1 MMLLVLLLLILLR
14 LLIIL
19 YGLGGLRGCVGGL
32 SGRLGVTVDDGRGSW
47 SLVLLRHMACNK
59 LLVRMSVT
67 VRMKNL
73 RTR

>member
-1 MMLLVLLLLILLR
+1 MMMMLLLLILLR
-14 LLIIL
+14 LIIL

-32 SGRLGVTVDDGRGSW
+32 SGRLGVTVDDRRGSW